1 MMERQRL
8 ETHQKLNE
16 MFKQY
21 FQAHEA
27 QYKENQHQNRD
38 EEDELD
44 RSVVFFI
51 SRSSVY

>member
-27 QYKENQHQNRD
+27 QNSDGARQNQD

-44 RSVVFFI
+44 RSVIFF
-51 SRSSVY
+51 

>member
-27 QYKENQHQNRD
+27 QNNDDARQNRD

-44 RSVVFFI
+44 RSVFFF
-51 SRSSVY
+51 